1 MGIGHLIMGYFVNVG
16 NDTLINLEKL
26 KNKNYRYI
34 IDSVLNFIQLVFD
47 SSSKFIKKFRGNN
60 FTPTKLSTCDNL
72 VPELLILTN
81 TL

>member
-34 IDSVLNFIQLVFD
+34 IDSVL
-47 SSSKFIKKFRGNN
+47 
-60 FTPTKLSTCDNL
+60 KL
-72 VPELLILTN
+72 N
-81 TL
+81 TYV